1 MEKRSR
7 INKIIRFPNRKE
19 RRKILLE
26 HEDRRVRAAATL
38 RIAVGW
44 LLLVGLILFIF
55 ANSSLFT
62 PSSLRL
68 IAGYAVS
75 GFRDYEDTISTIH
88 YENGSYADGELFGGG
103 LAYADNSSLYLVRPG
118 SPPSLQYPLGYSSP
132 VVEATENFVLVY
144 DRGGTNATLFN
155 SSKRLCGLT
164 VESPILNGSLA
175 SDGHF
180 VLVTTSQ
187 GYRTAVALYDSSA
200 KEIFRYD
207 SAEYYIVSAGLT
219 PNCRT
224 LAALGFRQD
233 GADLTSRAIFLSA
246 ANGSSIST
254 CDLTDS
260 LAMELCPISND
271 NVAALCD
278 DGVYL
283 ISVNGKAA
291 NILNFS
297 SGDLLAFSSSDD
309 SMGLA
314 IRSYSGSDRSD
325 IYAIRSNCKL
335 KGPYGSDAEPSSIAV
350 SNTGVAVLS
359 AAGVCVYDASF
370 NPVWENS
377 DAVGARRILLSD
389 DNSVF
394 AMYAK
399 HTTMFSAHSS
409 GSKMFDTVEAAPEED
424 TPDAG
429 A

>member
-1 MEKRSR
+1 MEKRSK

-26 HEDRRVRAAATL
+26 HEDRRVRIAATL
-38 RIAVGW
+38 RISVGW
-44 LLLVGLILFIF
+44 LLIVGLVLFVF
-55 ANSSLFT
+55 ANYSLFT
-62 PSSLRL
+62 PSSFRL

-75 GFRDYEDTISTIH
+75 GFRDYEDTISTIR
-88 YENGSYADGELFGGG
+88 YENGSYSDGELFGGG
-103 LAYADNSSLYLVRPG
+103 LAYADSDSFFLTRPG
-118 SPPSLQYPLGYSSP
+118 SPPSLQSPLGYSSP
-132 VVEATENFVLVY
+132 VVEATENYVLVY

-155 SSKRLCGLT
+155 ASKRLCELKL
-164 VESPILNGSLA
+164 ESPILNGSLA

-187 GYRTAVALYDSSA
+187 GYRTAAALYDSSA
-200 KEIFRYD
+200 KEVFRYD
-207 SAEYYIVSAGLT
+207 SSEYYIVSAGLT

-233 GADLTSRAIFLSA
+233 GATLTSRAMFFSA
-246 ANGSSIST
+246 ADGKPLST

-283 ISVNGKAA
+283 INMNGKAA

-297 SGDLLAFSSSDD
+297 SSDLLAFSSHADT
-309 SMGLA
+309 MGLA
-314 IRSYSGSDRSD
+314 LRSYSGSARSD

-335 KGPYGSDAEPSSIAV
+335 KGPYSFDKEPSSIAV

-359 AAGVCVYDASF
+359 AAGVCVYDFSF
-370 NPVWENS
+370 TPIWENP

-399 HTTMFSAHSS
+399 HTTMFNSHSS
-409 GSKMFDTVEAAPEED
+409 GTKSLVNDETKHTED
-424 TPDAG
+424 TPNAG
-429 A
+429 T